1 MILRPS
7 AGHRLGVRICNCGQ
21 NMHFKICGMFRATPE
36 CNTYKDQ
43 SAELH
48 FETYLDQVAR
58 PIKLNCSENYTRH
71 KYLRWLDNPNPTS
84 KNSATLLVSQQL
96 QKYPMRD

>member
-1 MILRPS
+1 MEIYDITSISRAWAGCPNMQLRGKYALQDLRHEEGNSECSKNVP
-7 AGHRLGVRICNCGQ
+7 
-21 NMHFKICGMFRATPE
+21 

-58 PIKLNCSENYTRH
+58 PIKLNRSENLKKKCYIF
-71 KYLRWLDNPNPTS
+71 
-84 KNSATLLVSQQL
+84 
-96 QKYPMRD
+96 